1 MPCPRCGQ
9 DNPAGARFCLACGAA
24 LKEEAAKQERKLVSV
39 LFVDLVGFT
48 GRSDRADP
56 EDVRDTLH
64 AYHAAAQEKIQ
75 DFGGTME
82 KFIGD
87 AVMAVFG
94 ALISHGDDAER
105 AVRAGLAVLE
115 AVSQLKLE
123 ARGAVN
129 TGEAVVNVQAGRATG
144 EALAMGDVVNTA
156 SRLQNSAPSGS
167 LVVGEETYRLTRNAI
182 TYEALPSVVAKG
194 KEDPVHAWLAV
205 GIVDAGRARPDLPI
219 VGRERELTLMASIWD
234 GAVADRHPHL
244 VTVVGHPGIG
254 KSRLQREFS
263 RRVQENGAAVARG
276 RCLPYGERAAY
287 GAFAQ
292 LVRGIAEIYEN
303 DPPGTVRAKLYAA
316 VERLL
321 PATEVE
327 ETTRYIS
334 LLTGIGVDEPARD
347 RDYLFFAARRLLEGL
362 ASIQPLLVIFEDL
375 HWADAALLDLIEY
388 LATHIKDVPLVIV
401 GLTRPEFVDRRP
413 AWGSGLFA
421 HTTIGLEPLSSA
433 ESFTLAERL
442 VLKSAGLKGAIERLA
457 EASEGNP
464 LFVEE
469 LSSALT
475 EGHELGSDL
484 PTTVRAAIAARLDA
498 LPTTAR
504 AVLLDASVVGPTF
517 WRGVLSAL
525 RGQRE
530 LDEALAA
537 LEMRNFIRRVPS
549 SRVRG
554 DIEYLFKHMLI
565 RDVAYST
572 LPRSLRRERH
582 AAVAK
587 YIESAAGQAKDL
599 AAFLA
604 HHWREAGEPN
614 KAIDYL
620 MLAAEQALDGWAL
633 EEAVAHYNAA
643 LELAPDDASRRLIRL
658 ARGLARSRLDEY
670 QAAVD
675 DLGELLPELSGR
687 ERVEGLLGWIW
698 GTEWTERSEETITGA
713 EEALGLAQS
722 LGDQELVTVSS
733 ARLSQGLAM
742 RGEPGDLD
750 RAAELGQKALDT
762 WVPGSR
768 PWDLINHQHMF
779 GEQLYWMGR
788 LTEAGD
794 LMAKVTESESDPLS
808 LQARLR
814 SASLRAM
821 VLTSTGR
828 YEEGLALFDQTLELA
843 QKLGRSTR
851 IVQNYSTLPLRDLF
865 LLEEARR
872 RTEDAL
878 VGSELLTGFTMPR
891 AMAMADLVQTALL
904 QGDITTAE
912 NTWRI
917 QWEGSIN
924 TRGWARWLVGIRLA
938 AAKAELGLLT
948 GRTEDAVEWARKT
961 IELSIPVRRVKYEI
975 VGRTLLGE
983 ALVALGKSGEAL
995 PELRLAVEQADRLGS
1010 PPQRWQA
1017 QASLA
1022 RALYATGDDNGAE
1035 RAFAA
1040 ASTVIQNVAAGLS
1053 AERSARFLSAEPIQ
1067 SILGGLT
1074 KARQ

>member
-1 MPCPRCGQ
+1 
-9 DNPAGARFCLACGAA
+9 
-24 LKEEAAKQERKLVSV
+24 
-39 LFVDLVGFT
+39 
-48 GRSDRADP
+48 
-56 EDVRDTLH
+56 
-64 AYHAAAQEKIQ
+64 
-75 DFGGTME
+75 
-82 KFIGD
+82 
-87 AVMAVFG
+87 
-94 ALISHGDDAER
+94 
-105 AVRAGLAVLE
+105 
-115 AVSQLKLE
+115 
-123 ARGAVN
+123 
-129 TGEAVVNVQAGRATG
+129 
-144 EALAMGDVVNTA
+144 MGDVVNTA

-182 TYEALPSVVAKG
+182 TYQALPPVVAKG
-194 KEDPVHAWLAV
+194 KEDPVPAWLAV
-205 GIVDAGRARPDLPI
+205 AIVAAGRARPDLPI
-219 VGRERELTLMASIWD
+219 VGRDRELTLMASIWD
-234 GAVADRHPHL
+234 GQVMARHAHL
-244 VTVVGHPGIG
+244 EAVVGHPGIG
-254 KSRLQREFS
+254 KSRPRREFS
-263 RRVQENGAAVARG
+263 RRVQEDGAAVARG

-303 DPPGTVRAKLYAA
+303 DPPATVRAKLYAA

-401 GLTRPEFVDRRP
+401 GLTRPEFIDRRP
-413 AWGSGLFA
+413 GWGSGLFA

-442 VLKSAGLKGAIERLA
+442 VAKSAGLKEALERLA

-469 LSSALT
+469 LTSAMT

-498 LPTTAR
+498 LPGNAR
-504 AVLLDASVVGPTF
+504 AALLDASVIGRTF
-517 WRGVLSAL
+517 WRGVLVAL
-525 RGQRE
+525 GGHRE

-537 LEMRNFIRRVPS
+537 LEVRDFIRRVPS

-554 DIEYLFKHMLI
+554 DVEYLFKHILI
-565 RDVAYST
+565 REVAYAT

-582 AAVAK
+582 AAVAR

-620 MLAAEQALDGWAL
+620 MLAAEQAVDGWAL
-633 EEAVAHYNAA
+633 EEAVSHYNAA
-643 LELAPDDASRRLIRL
+643 LELAPDDATRRRIRL
-658 ARGLARSRLDEY
+658 ARGLARSTLDDY

-698 GTEWTERSEETITGA
+698 GTEWTERSEETIAGA
-713 EEALGLAQS
+713 QEALELAQAI
-722 LGDQELVTVSS
+722 GDAELVAVTTG
-733 ARLSQGLAM
+733 RLSQGLAM
-742 RGEPGDLD
+742 RGHPGDLD
-750 RAAELGQKALDT
+750 RAKELGQKALDT
-762 WVPGSR
+762 WIPGSR

-788 LTEAGD
+788 LVEAGD
-794 LMAKVTESESDPLS
+794 LMTAVTESESDPLS

-828 YEEGLALFDQTLELA
+828 YEEGLALFDQTLDLA
-843 QKLGRSTR
+843 RKLGRSTR

-865 LLEEARR
+865 DLGEARR

-1022 RALYATGDDNGAE
+1022 RALYATGDDNGTE

-1040 ASTVIQNVAAGLS
+1040 ASTVVQDVATGLS
-1053 AERSARFLSAEPIQ
+1053 AERAGGFFWAEPIR
-1067 SILGGLT
+1067 SILGGVT
-1074 KARQ
+1074 KAPR

>member
-1 MPCPRCGQ
+1 
-9 DNPAGARFCLACGAA
+9 
-24 LKEEAAKQERKLVSV
+24 
-39 LFVDLVGFT
+39 
-48 GRSDRADP
+48 
-56 EDVRDTLH
+56 
-64 AYHAAAQEKIQ
+64 
-75 DFGGTME
+75 ME

-194 KEDPVHAWLAV
+194 KEDPIHAWLAV

-234 GAVADRHPHL
+234 G
-244 VTVVGHPGIG
+244 
-254 KSRLQREFS
+254 
-263 RRVQENGAAVARG
+263 
-276 RCLPYGERAAY
+276 
-287 GAFAQ
+287 
-292 LVRGIAEIYEN
+292 
-303 DPPGTVRAKLYAA
+303 AA

-643 LELAPDDASRRLIRL
+643 LELAPDDASRRRIRL

-713 EEALGLAQS
+713 AEALGLAQS

-924 TRGWARWLVGIRLA
+924 TKGWARWLVGIRLA
-938 AAKAELGLLT
+938 AAKAELGLLS

-983 ALVALGKSGEAL
+983 ALVARRQSGET
-995 PELRLAVEQADRLGS
+995 LR
-1010 PPQRWQA
+1010 
-1017 QASLA
+1017 
-1022 RALYATGDDNGAE
+1022 
-1035 RAFAA
+1035 
-1040 ASTVIQNVAAGLS
+1040 
-1053 AERSARFLSAEPIQ
+1053 
-1067 SILGGLT
+1067 
-1074 KARQ
+1074 

>member
-9 DNPAGARFCLACGAA
+9 ENPAGARFCLACGAP

-56 EDVRDTLH
+56 EDVRDALH
-64 AYHAAAQEKIQ
+64 AYYAAAQEKIQ

-87 AVMAVFG
+87 AIMAVFG
-94 ALISHGDDAER
+94 ARVSHGDDAER
-105 AVRAGLAVLE
+105 AVRAGLAVLQ
-115 AVSQLKLE
+115 AVGGLSLQ

-129 TGEAVVNVQAGRATG
+129 TGEAVVSVASGPATG

-156 SRLQNSAPSGS
+156 SRLQTSAPAGG
-167 LVVGEETYRLTRNAI
+167 LVVGEETYRLARNAI
-182 TYEALPSVVAKG
+182 DFQPLPSVDAKG
-194 KEDPVHAWLAV
+194 KAEPVRAWLAV
-205 GIVDAGRARPDLPI
+205 APVAAGPSRPDSPM
-219 VGRERELTLMASIWD
+219 VGRERELTLLSSIWD
-234 GAVADRHPHL
+234 GAIGDRHPHL
-244 VTVVGHPGIG
+244 VTMVGPAGIG

-263 RRVQENGAAVARG
+263 RRVHGLGAAVARG

-287 GAFAQ
+287 GAFTQ
-292 LVRGIAEIYEN
+292 LVRGIADIYEN
-303 DPPGTVRAKLYAA
+303 DPPDLARTKLSAA
-316 VERLL
+316 VEKVL
-321 PATEVE
+321 PQTEVE

-334 LLTGIGVDEPARD
+334 LLTGLGVDEPARA
-347 RDYLFFAARRLLEGL
+347 RDYLFFAGRRLLEGF
-362 ASIQPLLVIFEDL
+362 ASNQPLLVIFEDL

-401 GLTRPEFVDRRP
+401 GLARPEFADRRP
-413 AWGSGLFA
+413 GWGSGLFA

-442 VLKSAGLKGAIERLA
+442 VVKSAGLKEAIERLA

-469 LSSALT
+469 LTSALT

-484 PTTVRAAIAARLDA
+484 PPTVRAAIAARLDA
-498 LPTTAR
+498 LPNTAR
-504 AVLLDASVVGPTF
+504 AVLLDASVVGRTF
-517 WRGVLSAL
+517 WRGVLSTL

-537 LEMRNFIRRVPS
+537 LQVRDFIRRVPS

-554 DIEYLFKHMLI
+554 DIEYLFKHILI
-565 RDVAYST
+565 RDVAYAT

-582 AAVAK
+582 AAVAR
-587 YIESAAGQAKDL
+587 YVESAAGQAKDL

-633 EEAVAHYNAA
+633 EEAVSHYDAA
-643 LELAPDDASRRLIRL
+643 LELAPDDAARRRIRL
-658 ARGLARSRLDEY
+658 ARGLARSRLDDY

-713 EEALGLAQS
+713 EEALELAQS
-722 LGDQELVTVSS
+722 LGDQELVTVSTG
-733 ARLSQGLAM
+733 RLSQGLAM
-742 RGEPGDLD
+742 RGHPGDLD

-768 PWDLINHQHMF
+768 PWDLINHKHMF

-794 LMAKVTESESDPLS
+794 LMATVTESESDPLS

-843 QKLGRSTR
+843 RKLGRSTR
-851 IVQNYSTLPLRDLF
+851 IVQNYSTLPLRDLYE
-865 LLEEARR
+865 LEEARR

-891 AMAMADLVQTALL
+891 ASAMADLVQTALL
-904 QGDITTAE
+904 QRDITTAE

-917 QWEGSIN
+917 QWEDSIN
-924 TRGWARWLVGIRLA
+924 TKGWARWLVSIRLA
-938 AAKAELGLLT
+938 AARAELCLLT
-948 GRTEDAVEWARKT
+948 GRIEDAVEWARKT
-961 IELSIPVRRVKYEI
+961 IELSIPVRRLKYEI
-975 VGRTLLGE
+975 IGRTLLGE

-995 PELRLAVEQADRLGS
+995 PELRHAVDQADRLSS

-1022 RALYATGDDNGAE
+1022 RVLYTTGDDNGAE

-1040 ASTVIQNVAAGLS
+1040 ASTVIQDVAAGLS
-1053 AERSARFLSAEPIQ
+1053 AERSARFLRAEPIR

-1074 KARQ
+1074 KARR